1 MYAKFTGN
9 NILDN
14 KGRILKPRHHVKLDL
29 EFCLDCVMW
38 ENFLTDLQSIVWPFV
53 DMQESVEA
61 NTLNFF
67 TDAAA
72 RDGLAYGV
80 IFGDKWLFGQWEKDF
95 VKKCKHSI
103 AFLELFA
110 LCAGIMT
117 WAEWITKIRI
127 VIFCDNISVVSMVN
141 NLTSGCFQCMK
152 LIRMLT
158 LNNLKYDHRV
168 FICHVEG
175 RKNILSNALSRQ
187 KIGKFLGLAPRT
199 VNKYLEKI
207 TEDL

>member
-1 MYAKFTGN
+1 MWKFKSKRKTTIKDLQRLAGHLKFINPAVVPGRAFTRRMYAKFTGN

-14 KGRILKPRHHVKLDL
+14 KGRILKPRHHVMLDL
-29 EFCLDCVMW
+29 KFCLDCVMW

-72 RDGLAYGV
+72 REGLAYGA

-127 VIFCDNISVVSMVN
+127 C
-141 NLTSGCFQCMK
+141 
-152 LIRMLT
+152 
-158 LNNLKYDHRV
+158 
-168 FICHVEG
+168 
-175 RKNILSNALSRQ
+175 
-187 KIGKFLGLAPRT
+187 
-199 VNKYLEKI
+199 YL
-207 TEDL
+207 L